1 MQASEAKCSAKKDR
15 VFVLLRFGPKIKPK
29 KPGLEERT
37 DQEVRKERLQKEGLA
52 RRECVDGDLRS
63 CSSATEPFL
72 HVSCHGQEQDRNSA
86 GWDAMDRAQSSAP
99 FAYSTSS
106 ELWSTKCSPSSLIC
120 SHSSHCTQPSC
131 YPEQK
136 AGKRPP
142 RVPGCH
148 PCLATFSV
156 PPLPPTY
163 RRFSLLASILL
174 FRTGW
179 LHSLGKWAMA
189 SLAAIL

>member
-63 CSSATEPFL
+63 CSSSTDAFL

-86 GWDAMDRAQSSAP
+86 G
-99 FAYSTSS
+99 
-106 ELWSTKCSPSSLIC
+106 
-120 SHSSHCTQPSC
+120 
-131 YPEQK
+131 
-136 AGKRPP
+136 
-142 RVPGCH
+142 
-148 PCLATFSV
+148 
-156 PPLPPTY
+156 
-163 RRFSLLASILL
+163 
-174 FRTGW
+174 
-179 LHSLGKWAMA
+179 
-189 SLAAIL
+189 